1 MKHSLA
7 TLILLLT
14 IGVNALAAQQ
24 GKSGHTTARS
34 KATLFD
40 DEIEESILH
49 SRKILL
55 PLW

>member
-1 MKHSLA
+1 MKHSLV

-24 GKSGHTTARS
+24 GKSDHTTARTE
-34 KATLFD
+34 ATLFD